1 MKKIIAML
9 LCVAL
14 VAALSVSAF
23 AADPAPKPD
32 AAPIPGSLTPQGSAT
47 VDRDN
52 AVDAHNVAVNA
63 AEYAT
68 AAAAVK
74 KSVEAY
80 EKVKND
86 TSSTKAD
93 LCDAY
98 VKLQNELNV
107 IYVDH
112 ATLTWTPATGVSIF
126 DLTTASNYTG
136 LKTAV
141 TVGSVTVPVQTN
153 SDDTHANSSR
163 EVGSLIPVANRVEAG
178 AKVLEAQYILA
189 VDYDKSA
196 MGEMDWNKYIIG
208 ATAKEQAQQTKD
220 AAAAAAAA
228 KSGAATAASTAKALI
243 NQAMAVAQDAAAEA
257 VSTAQAKAYNDLAA
271 AYASAVS
278 DFWADVSAEIATW

>member
-32 AAPIPGSLTPQGSAT
+32 AAPIPGSMTPQGSAT

-52 AVDAHNVAVNA
+52 AAAAHNVAADA
-63 AEYAT
+63 AEYAA

-80 EKVKND
+80 EKVKN
-86 TSSTKAD
+86 STTAPNAD
-93 LCDAY
+93 WADAY
-98 VKLQNELNV
+98 VKLQNELN
-107 IYVDH
+107 IIFVDH
-112 ATLTWTPATGVSIF
+112 ATLTYAANGITIA

-136 LKTAV
+136 LKTAE
-141 TVGSVTVPVQTN
+141 TIGSVTIPVQTN
-153 SDDTHANSSR
+153 SGLVPNTSR
-163 EVGSLIPVANRVEAG
+163 HVGALVPVANRAEAA

-189 VDYDKSA
+189 IDYDMSA
-196 MGEMDWNKYIIG
+196 QGTMDWNKYIIG

-278 DFWADVSAEIATW
+278 NFWAEVSAEIENW